1 MKLTLLT
8 PEKKIVMN
16 QEVDEVLVPG
26 HHGELDILPGHAP
39 LMTLLSTGTLRWRLK
54 GASELNQVVVSWGYC
69 EVNPEGVI
77 VLAESSLNAQDV
89 QAEAFKNEIKGLE
102 TKLGA
107 DELNDEQW
115 NEAQRRLA
123 ELKSALDL
131 PAART

>member
-26 HHGELDILPGHAP
+26 HNGELDILPGHAP
-39 LMTLLSTGTLRWRLK
+39 LMTLLSTGILRWKLK
-54 GASELNQVVVSWGYC
+54 GSTELNKIVVSWGYC

-77 VLAESSLNAQDV
+77 VLAESSVLPEEV
-89 QAEAFKNEIKGLE
+89 QPEAFKAEIKTLE

-107 DELNDEQW
+107 ESLNKENWD
-115 NEAQRRLA
+115 EAQRRLS
-123 ELKSALDL
+123 ELKCSLEMQAQ
-131 PAART
+131 R